1 MGNDNF
7 VKVFDVLDSGFKDW
21 TFSAIGLI
29 FCAIGI
35 AIFFF
40 PKIIRAIDIPYL
52 DFKSRWGEVFSLLF
66 LCFAILWTVIA
77 FSGTDFGHQ
86 RHQALVRENKCIVV
100 EGPVE
105 NFIPMPFPGHAG
117 ESFSVSGVQFKYSD
131 YAVTDGFNNTSSHGG
146 PINKESYVR
155 ICYDPGGNQILRLEI
170 RDFKGEAKDY
180 SKGDSFFPKPDDLE
194 KINNISHE
202 IRLPWC
208 SDLFVI
214 LYFVDFIAL
223 LYLFLPY
230 LRTYFRLKTQ
240 SVNDSVFPNAIEGK
254 ES

>member
-35 AIFFF
+35 AFLFS
-40 PKIIRAIDIPYL
+40 PKIIKAIGIPYL
-52 DFKSRWGEVFSLLF
+52 DFKSGWERFFRYFF
-66 LCFAILWTVIA
+66 LGFAILWTVIA
-77 FSGTDFGHQ
+77 FSGTYFAHR

-105 NFIPMPFPGHAG
+105 NFVPMPFSGHAV

-131 YAVTDGFNNTSSHGG
+131 YAVTDGFNNTLSHGG

-180 SKGDSFFPKPDDLE
+180 SKGDSLFPKPDNMN
-194 KINNISHE
+194 KINNIS
-202 IRLPWC
+202 PAVSSPKC
-208 SDLFVI
+208 NS
-214 LYFVDFIAL
+214 A
-223 LYLFLPY
+223 
-230 LRTYFRLKTQ
+230 
-240 SVNDSVFPNAIEGK
+240 A
-254 ES
+254 